1 MPCGAHCAARAG
13 ARPAT
18 LVKAADIQKV
28 ERYVQLAYLFHPY
41 LIANCAAK
49 TTTGE
54 QIDGSTIAENLKYSV
69 LNVGRCFA

>member
-1 MPCGAHCAARAG
+1 MSDAWFNFQDSADL
-13 ARPAT
+13 

-54 QIDGSTIAENLKYSV
+54 QIDG
-69 LNVGRCFA
+69 